1 MGRTPSTTHRWHFCR
16 ALYLQPSPEKLG
28 RAALRVCVCFACSK
42 RQLRCGDSGDS
53 GDSGDFGCHF
63 LKQVDYFSLV
73 DEIKE
78 DSC

>member
-1 MGRTPSTTHRWHFCR
+1 MR
-16 ALYLQPSPEKLG
+16 PSPEKLG
-28 RAALRVCVCFACSK
+28 SAARRFVSVSLVPS
-42 RQLRCGDSGDS
+42 DSYAEGAK
-53 GDSGDFGCHF
+53 GAEVAKGDFRFSVFPVGLLGPFCHF